1 MREVKPLILLTFFGA
16 ILLRRTAI
24 LAYPLERMRRQVS
37 NREARLK
44 STKYALLVI
53 YAVTFAS
60 SSQLFAASALKL
72 EWQLEWE
79 KTIAAAEKEGQV
91 TVYGPPG
98 ITYQNAIGAFQD
110 SFPKIKLV
118 YVPGSG
124 TNNAQRLV
132 TERRAGKYLADL
144 FIGGSGTI
152 IEVLFDGNLLDP
164 LPAMLLLPEVKD
176 QTAWFNKIHTYADA
190 KGQYVFMMAGNINT
204 SLAAYNNKLTSS
216 EGVKSHWDLLH
227 PRWKGKIVAYDPRA
241 RGHIQTVRS
250 IYHNPKLG
258 GEFMRRLFSE
268 MDITV
273 SRDQRLM
280 VDWLAQ
286 GKFLLYVFA
295 SNNDIQD
302 AKKKGLPVDLIDAP
316 DDESHM
322 SGGFGHL
329 GLVNK
334 SPHPQAAKV
343 MINWLLSKEGQLKWQ
358 EQTDNN
364 SLRTDIPKGML
375 TEPQSVPKA
384 GGRYMNTSLPQYQD
398 IEAALKIVD
407 EALAKAG
414 KK

>member
-1 MREVKPLILLTFFGA
+1 MRGKATKKLIAQNLIISA
-16 ILLRRTAI
+16 ILLIGAEA
-24 LAYPLERMRRQVS
+24 LAAGAPKQ
-37 NREARLK
+37 
-44 STKYALLVI
+44 
-53 YAVTFAS
+53 
-60 SSQLFAASALKL
+60 
-72 EWQLEWE
+72 EWQIEWE
-79 KTIAAAEKEGQV
+79 KTIATAEKEGRV

-110 SFPKIKLV
+110 SFPKIKFV

-144 FIGGSGTI
+144 FIGGSGTL
-152 IEVLFDGNLLDP
+152 IEVLFDGNLLEP
-164 LPAMLLLPEVKD
+164 LPPMLLLPEVKD
-176 QTAWFNKIHTYADA
+176 QSAWFNKTHTYADA

-204 SLAAYNNKLTSS
+204 SLAAYNTKLTKP
-216 EGVKSHWDLLH
+216 EGLKSHWDLLN
-227 PRWKGKIVAYDPRA
+227 PRWKGKIVSYDPRA
-241 RGHIQTVRS
+241 RGHIQNVRS
-250 IYHNPKLG
+250 VYHNPKLG

-268 MDITV
+268 MDVTIG
-273 SRDQRLM
+273 RDQRLM

-286 GKFLLYVFA
+286 GKFLLYLFA
-295 SNNDIQD
+295 TNNDIED

-322 SGGFGHL
+322 SGGFGHM

-334 SPHPQAAKV
+334 APRPNAARV

-358 EQTDNN
+358 EKTDNN

-375 TEPQSVPKA
+375 TDPQSVPKA